1 MDFYDFRTRQ
11 DVRVAEDIER
21 LAFDVI
27 GAAIEVH
34 RVLGPGLPESHYRNA
49 LCHELTLRGIPYK
62 MEEPFK
68 VRYKGVCVGTGQLD
82 ILVADRLI
90 LELKATEGPTD
101 VHLAQALTY
110 LVSMEL
116 PLALLIN
123 FNVRFV
129 RDGIRRVLNTP

>member
-49 LCHELTLRGIPYK
+49 LCHELALRGIPYK

-82 ILVADRLI
+82 IHQRMRI
-90 LELKATEGPTD
+90 TD
-101 VHLAQALTY
+101 
-110 LVSMEL
+110 
-116 PLALLIN
+116 
-123 FNVRFV
+123 
-129 RDGIRRVLNTP
+129 G